1 MCLLVFVCVW
11 QMQFHLINRYATT
24 DTMTYVFFV
33 TNMNWKTTKYH
44 CHSDKHFTKNNAKYS
59 FNRCWEIL
67 NSLRFAHH
75 WQLLLF
81 MLCAVLSKIN
91 NLNRELSLFQDLPHH
106 TKYFYIL
113 LVKIT
118 LIECVSSQI
127 NSD

>member
-1 MCLLVFVCVW
+1 MFSCFCVCVTNAVSFDKQICYDW
-11 QMQFHLINRYATT
+11 HNDLC
-24 DTMTYVFFV
+24 FFV